1 VAQRL
6 HHSQPLFRG
15 YQKADPNLSN
25 LLLAPFFAKQIESAQ
40 ASWRRVVAKAVENI
54 KALLTEYASYKLSFG
69 EVDTDVVIDPIGDH
83 YQLMHVGWDH
93 QKRIYGLV
101 LHFDIKDGKI
111 WIQYNGTE

>member
-1 VAQRL
+1 MDKMTQYR
-6 HHSQPLFRG
+6 
-15 YQKADPNLSN
+15 
-25 LLLAPFFAKQIESAQ
+25 
-40 ASWRRVVAKAVENI
+40 ENI
-54 KALLTEYASYKLSFG
+54 KALLKEYASYKLSFG

-111 WIQYNGTE
+111 WIQYNGTERDVAKELVEMGVPKSDIVIGFHSPFKRKFTEYAVG